1 MVSDAGRNITCSRG
15 WLCVSLLVCWL
26 PAAQAVDDLHLYTES
41 IMGEGWGLRGLELG
55 FVLTGDNSASAT
67 ASAALLQYAGQELER
82 VDMRCPS
89 VQLGGMSALACA
101 GGTVEIADSLF
112 GAVAGKLSWQYS
124 DANRWQ
130 LRLEGVRFSHARLQL
145 AVALASNRLQIDFS
159 LQDFSLLLLERYFPL
174 GWTLGGEL
182 NVQGNLVVEN
192 AMPVSVVFA
201 ARLKDFSYSSE
212 DGLQVGEGLSLRLDV
227 DASAARGQW
236 RGKADVR
243 MLQGQLYTDPF
254 FVEINDKAPVELHLQ
269 GGLDAAG
276 EWLAIQELSFGYG
289 AAFSGRGELD
299 WNLSAMQLSRLNL
312 AFQVADL
319 GHAYEVL
326 LQPLVIGSALDD
338 LDVSGQAQG
347 RVSST
352 GNGLQAFSVA
362 LQQLHVEQNSGLF
375 GLSGVEADVKW
386 RRSGAL
392 QTSRLHWEGG
402 HLYKVAF
409 GDLNAVFSAHAGNIL
424 LQPLSLPVLD
434 GQLQLE
440 DFKLGG
446 LLDGKPE
453 WQARA
458 ALKDIRLGA
467 LSRAVGW
474 PELDGS
480 LQAAIPRLHYRD
492 ALLRMDGELLVDV
505 FGGQLA
511 VEGLKLEDT
520 LGVAPVLETSVR
532 LSNLDLEQITQVFD
546 FGRIEGSLE
555 GSIRNLRL
563 VAWHVT
569 GFDASLQSPAKD
581 PRRHRISQRAI
592 DNLTELGNGASANLS
607 ATMLRFFEDFAY
619 ERLALKIHLR
629 GAMAELD
636 GVTNPG
642 GGYYIVKG
650 AGLPRI
656 DVIGRNHKVAWKDL
670 LSRIRDIRFDDMIVE

>member
-1 MVSDAGRNITCSRG
+1 M
-15 WLCVSLLVCWL
+15 CVSLLMCWL
-26 PAAQAVDDLHLYTES
+26 PAVQAVDDLHLYTES
-41 IMGEGWGLRGLELG
+41 IMGEGWELRGLELG

-82 VDMRCPS
+82 IDMRCPS

-101 GGTVEIADSLF
+101 GGTVEIAGSLL

-130 LRLEGVRFSHARLQL
+130 LKLEGVRFSHARLQL
-145 AVALASNRLQIDFS
+145 AVALASNRLQVDFN
-159 LQDFSLLLLERYFPL
+159 LQDFSLLLLEKYFPP

-182 NVQGNLVVEN
+182 NVQGSLVVEN
-192 AMPVSVVFA
+192 AVPVSIVFA
-201 ARLKDFSYSSE
+201 ASLKDFSYSSE

-227 DASAARGQW
+227 DASAVQGQW
-236 RGKADVR
+236 QGKADVR

-254 FVEINDKAPVELHLQ
+254 FAEINDTAPVELHLQ
-269 GGLDAAG
+269 GSLDAAG
-276 EWLAIQELSFGYG
+276 EWLAVQELSFGYG
-289 AAFSGRGELD
+289 AAFSGRGDLD

-352 GNGLQAFSVA
+352 ANGLQAFSVV
-362 LQQLHVEQNSGLF
+362 LQQLHVEQNAGLF

-386 RRSGAL
+386 RRSGA
-392 QTSRLHWEGG
+392 QQISRLHWDGG

-409 GDLNAVFSAHAGNIL
+409 GDLDAVFSANAGNIV

-440 DFKLGG
+440 DFELGG

-458 ALKDIRLGA
+458 ALKDIRLAA

-505 FGGQLA
+505 FGGQLV
-511 VEGLKLEDT
+511 VEGLKLEDA

-555 GSIRNLRL
+555 GYIRNLQL

-629 GAMAELD
+629 GATAELD